1 MNHYFFR
8 KEKSMKSTMLSDQAL
23 LEQYVQGNREAIS
36 QLLERHTRRVR
47 DYVRMMVKDNDVA
60 DDLTQEVLIKV
71 VRVIDEGRY
80 TDKGRFLPWVLRIAH
95 NRVLDYFRAQKQV
108 KTVSESS
115 AGFDVFVN
123 RSFAEPSIEES
134 IILEQRAEEIRA
146 LVEELP
152 EEQREVVKMRYY
164 EGLSFKEIAEQTG
177 VGINTALGR
186 MRYAL
191 INMRQLIKK
200 RNLVLN

>member
-1 MNHYFFR
+1 MNHFFR
-8 KEKSMKSTMLSDQAL
+8 KEKSMKTTMLSDQAL
-23 LEQYVQGNREAIS
+23 LEQYQQGNREAVS

-71 VRVIDEGRY
+71 VKVLDEGRY

-95 NRVLDYFRAQKQV
+95 NRVLDYFRAQKQA

-115 AGFDVFVN
+115 AGFDILGSKN
-123 RSFAEPSIEES
+123 FAEPSIEDTLLS
-134 IILEQRAEEIRA
+134 EQQAEEIRA
-146 LVEELP
+146 LVEMLP
-152 EEQREVVKMRYY
+152 EEQREVVHMRYY
-164 EGLSFKEIAEQTG
+164 EGLSFKEIAEHTG
-177 VGINTALGR
+177 VSINTALGR

-191 INMRQLIKK
+191 INMRQMIKK
-200 RNLVLN
+200 RNLVLS

>member
-1 MNHYFFR
+1 
-8 KEKSMKSTMLSDQAL
+8 MKSTMLSDQTL
-23 LEQYVQGNREAIS
+23 LEMYQQGNREAVS

-47 DYVRMMVKDNDVA
+47 DYVRMMVHNDDVA

-71 VRVIDEGRY
+71 VKVLDEGRY

-108 KTVSESS
+108 KTISESS
-115 AGFDVFVN
+115 AGFDILGN
-123 RSFAEPSIEES
+123 KNLAEPSIEDS
-134 IILEQRAEEIRA
+134 IISEQRAEEIRA

-164 EGLSFKEIAEQTG
+164 EGLSFKEIAEHTG
-177 VGINTALGR
+177 VSINTALGR

-191 INMRQLIKK
+191 INMRQLIKRK
-200 RNLVLN
+200 NLVLC

>member
-1 MNHYFFR
+1 
-8 KEKSMKSTMLSDQAL
+8 MKSTMLSDQAL
-23 LEQYVQGNREAIS
+23 LEMYQQGNREAVS

-47 DYVRMMVKDNDVA
+47 DYVRLLVKDNDVA

-71 VRVIDEGRY
+71 VKVLDEGRY

-115 AGFDVFVN
+115 AGFDVLGSKN
-123 RSFAEPSIEES
+123 FAEPSIEDN
-134 IILEQRAEEIRA
+134 IISEQRAEEIRT

-164 EGLSFKEIAEQTG
+164 EGMSFKEIAEHTG
-177 VGINTALGR
+177 VSINTALGR

-191 INMRQLIKK
+191 INMRQMIKK
-200 RNLVLN
+200 RNLVLS

>member
-1 MNHYFFR
+1 
-8 KEKSMKSTMLSDQAL
+8 MLSDNAL
-23 LEQYVQGNREAIS
+23 LEMYQQGNREAVS

-47 DYVRMMVKDNDVA
+47 DYVRMMVKDSDVA

-71 VRVIDEGRY
+71 VKVLDEGRY

-95 NRVLDYFRAQKQV
+95 NRVLDYFRAQKQD
-108 KTVSESS
+108 KTVSESN
-115 AGFDVFVN
+115 AGFDILGSKN
-123 RSFAEPSIEES
+123 FAEPSIEDN
-134 IILEQRAEEIRA
+134 IISEQRAEEIRA

-164 EGLSFKEIAEQTG
+164 EGLSFKEIAELTG
-177 VGINTALGR
+177 VSINTALGR

-191 INMRQLIKK
+191 INMRQMIKK
-200 RNLVLN
+200 RNLVLC

>member
-1 MNHYFFR
+1 
-8 KEKSMKSTMLSDQAL
+8 MKSTMLSDHAL
-23 LEQYVQGNREAIS
+23 LEMYQQGDREAVS

-47 DYVRMMVKDNDVA
+47 DYVRMLVKDSDVA
-60 DDLTQEVLIKV
+60 DDLAQEVLIKV
-71 VRVIDEGRY
+71 VKVLDEGRY

-95 NRVLDYFRAQKQV
+95 NRVLDYFRAQKQD

-115 AGFDVFVN
+115 AGFDILGSKN
-123 RSFAEPSIEES
+123 LAEPSIEDN
-134 IILEQRAEEIRA
+134 IISEQRAEEIRA

-164 EGLSFKEIAEQTG
+164 EGLSFKEIAELTG
-177 VGINTALGR
+177 VSINTALGR

-191 INMRQLIKK
+191 INMRQMIKK
-200 RNLVLN
+200 RNLVLC

>member
-1 MNHYFFR
+1 
-8 KEKSMKSTMLSDQAL
+8 MKSTMLSDQAL
-23 LEQYVQGNREAIS
+23 LDMYQQGHREAVS

-60 DDLTQEVLIKV
+60 DDLTQEILIKV
-71 VRVIDEGRY
+71 VKVLDEGRY
-80 TDKGRFLPWVLRIAH
+80 TDKGRFQPWLLRIAH

-108 KTVSESS
+108 KTINESS
-115 AGFDVFVN
+115 VGYDILGSKN
-123 RSFAEPSIEES
+123 MAEPSIEEE
-134 IILEQRAEEIRA
+134 IISEQRAEEIRA
-146 LVEELP
+146 LVDELP

-164 EGLSFKEIAEQTG
+164 EGLSFKEIAELTG
-177 VGINTALGR
+177 VSINTALGR

-200 RNLVLN
+200 KKLVLC

>member
-1 MNHYFFR
+1 
-8 KEKSMKSTMLSDQAL
+8 MKSTLLSDQAL
-23 LEQYVQGNREAIS
+23 LDQYQQGNREAVS

-47 DYVRMMVKDNDVA
+47 DYVRMLVKDNDVA

-71 VRVIDEGRY
+71 VKVLDEGRY

-95 NRVLDYFRAQKQV
+95 NRVLDYFRANKQV

-115 AGFDVFVN
+115 AGFDILGSKN
-123 RSFAEPSIEES
+123 LAEPSIEDQLVS
-134 IILEQRAEEIRA
+134 EQQAEEVRA
-146 LVEELP
+146 LIELLP

-164 EGLSFKEIAEQTG
+164 EGLSFKEIAEHTG
-177 VGINTALGR
+177 VSINTALGR

-191 INMRQLIKK
+191 INMRQMIKEK
-200 RNLVLN
+200 KLVLC